1 MVHFGRFR
9 GGIGLGEIEV
19 GDDEIV
25 IELSAGG
32 DGLAAG
38 VEDHARAVKDEFIL
52 PSDHVDVAEEDAVGG
67 GTFLEHGLTDGA
79 LAAVV
84 GGAVDVDDGLGA
96 GGFLDVCGAF
106 RHPDVFTDVDAD
118 ARAADLIDGALIA
131 GGEVAFLIKDAVVGE
146 EYLAVDVDEFAI
158 VDDGGGVVYFAVR
171 DVGWLVYWV
180 WEPRSGGGG
189 SWSSTLRDADDDGDV
204 GGRLDD
210 LLEGIGGGG
219 EE

>member
-1 MVHFGRFR
+1 MV
-9 GGIGLGEIEV
+9 E
-19 GDDEIV
+19 
-25 IELSAGG
+25 
-32 DGLAAG
+32 
-38 VEDHARAVKDEFIL
+38 AR
-52 PSDHVDVAEEDAVGG
+52 S
-67 GTFLEHGLTDGA
+67 LEHGLTNSA

-146 EYLAVDVDEFAI
+146 EYLAVDIDEFAV
-158 VDDGGGVVYFAVR
+158 VDDRGGVVYFAVR

-180 WEPRSGGGG
+180 WEPRSGVGGYGGTRSAGWIPTPYRGTGHAFAGVRGGG
-189 SWSSTLRDADDDGDV
+189 VALRDADDDGDV